1 MELEMNRRSFV
12 AAGIAAT
19 GTLAAGTALAEEA
32 ADTQQQDA
40 TEEASYD
47 IARTVEADVVVVG
60 AGGAGCSAATRAA
73 QLGLNTVLLEQHAQT
88 GGTTL
93 FTEGLFA
100 VNSHWQEELGTNPDV
115 DDLFTRTMDYHH
127 WLCEGH
133 LFREYVN
140 QSGADIDW
148 MESNGVMF
156 KGTSTMCGNTY
167 NTWHLY
173 ETRDGEVSGAV
184 YVEQWAAAV
193 EAAGAQV
200 ELNCEA
206 VELVSENGRVCGV
219 IAKQGDE
226 YVQFNAKAGVVLAS
240 GGYADND
247 DMIVELAGVK
257 PGRIQPMGAGG
268 RMGFGIK
275 AAQKLGAALAK
286 APGTLVYYGGCMPGV
301 TYGSHLYCATSFQPL
316 FWVNQD
322 ARRFVNEYYAE
333 RNFSFSGSAQSMQ
346 DRVFSI
352 LTKAQLD
359 DMVENGGIFGCGE
372 YIKAGEPLTNF
383 WSQYQ
388 DQVDAGNEAIQT
400 ADTLE
405 ELAEKIGVD
414 ADALVAEVEK
424 YNGYCAAGKD
434 DEFAKDPQYLRALEE
449 GPYYSFELNV
459 GIFTTV
465 GGLKIDEDSEVLTSE
480 GQAIP
485 GLYAAGCDTGGLY
498 GDAYDVSICEGSCQ
512 GYAVYTGRRAAEAI
526 AAAQGLEVPSILA
539 DAQ

>member
-12 AAGIAAT
+12 AAGLAAA
-19 GTLAAGTALAEEA
+19 GTLTAGTALAQEA
-32 ADTQQQDA
+32 ADAQQGDS
-40 TEEASYD
+40 EETSYD
-47 IARTVEADVVVVG
+47 IARTVDADVVVVG
-60 AGGAGCSAATRAA
+60 AGGAGCAAATRAA
-73 QLGLNTVLLEQHAQT
+73 QLGLSTVLLEQHAQT

-115 DDLFTRTMDYHH
+115 DDLFTRAMDYHH

-133 LFREYVN
+133 LFREYIN
-140 QSGADIDW
+140 QSGADIAW

-193 EAAGAQV
+193 EAAGAQI
-200 ELNCEA
+200 ELNTEA
-206 VELVSENGRVCGV
+206 VELVSEDGRVCGV
-219 IAKQGDE
+219 IAKQSDE

-322 ARRFVNEYYAE
+322 AQRFVNEYYAE

-372 YIKAGEPLTNF
+372 YIKAGEPLTDF

-405 ELAEKIGVD
+405 ELAGKIGVD

-434 DEFAKDPQYLRALEE
+434 DEFAKDPQYLRALES

-485 GLYAAGCDTGGLY
+485 GLYATGCDTGGLY

-526 AAAQGLEVPSILA
+526 AAAQGLEVPSILD

>member
-12 AAGIAAT
+12 AAGLAAAGALT
-19 GTLAAGTALAEEA
+19 AGTALAQEA
-32 ADTQQQDA
+32 ADAQQGDS
-40 TEEASYD
+40 EETSYD
-47 IARTVEADVVVVG
+47 IARTVDADVLVVG
-60 AGGAGCSAATRAA
+60 AGGAGCAAATRAA
-73 QLGLNTVLLEQHAQT
+73 QLGLSTVLLEQHAQT

-115 DDLFTRTMDYHH
+115 DDLFTRAMDYHH

-133 LFREYVN
+133 LFREYIN
-140 QSGADIDW
+140 QSGADIAW

-193 EAAGAQV
+193 EAAGAQI
-200 ELNCEA
+200 ELNTEA
-206 VELVSENGRVCGV
+206 VELVSEDGRVCGV

-226 YVQFNAKAGVVLAS
+226 YVQLNAKAGVVLAS

-322 ARRFVNEYYAE
+322 AQRFVNEYYAE

-372 YIKAGEPLTNF
+372 YIKAGEPLTDF

-405 ELAEKIGVD
+405 ELAGKIGVD

-434 DEFAKDPQYLRALEE
+434 DEFAKDPQYLRALES

-485 GLYAAGCDTGGLY
+485 GLYATGCDTGGLY

-526 AAAQGLEVPSILA
+526 AAAQGLEVPSILD

>member
-12 AAGIAAT
+12 AAGLAAA
-19 GTLAAGTALAEEA
+19 GTLTAGTALAQGA
-32 ADTQQQDA
+32 ADAQQGDS
-40 TEEASYD
+40 EETGYD
-47 IARTVEADVVVVG
+47 IARTVDADVVVVG
-60 AGGAGCSAATRAA
+60 AGGAGCAAATRAA
-73 QLGLNTVLLEQHAQT
+73 QLGLSTVLLEQHVQT

-115 DDLFTRTMDYHH
+115 DDLFTRAMDYHH

-133 LFREYVN
+133 LFREYIN
-140 QSGADIDW
+140 QSGADIAW

-193 EAAGAQV
+193 EAAGAQI
-200 ELNCEA
+200 ELNTEA
-206 VELVSENGRVCGV
+206 VELVSEDGRVCGV
-219 IAKQGDE
+219 IAKQSDE

-322 ARRFVNEYYAE
+322 AQRFVNEYYAE

-372 YIKAGEPLTNF
+372 YIKAGEPLTDF

-465 GGLKIDEDSEVLTSE
+465 GGLEIDEDSEVLTSE

-485 GLYAAGCDTGGLY
+485 GLYATGCDTGGLY

-526 AAAQGLEVPSILA
+526 AAAQGLEVPSILD

>member
-12 AAGIAAT
+12 AAGLAAA
-19 GTLAAGTALAEEA
+19 GTLTAGTALAQEA
-32 ADTQQQDA
+32 ADAQQGDS
-40 TEEASYD
+40 EEAGYD
-47 IARTVEADVVVVG
+47 IARTVDADVVVVG
-60 AGGAGCSAATRAA
+60 AGGAGCAAATRAA
-73 QLGLNTVLLEQHAQT
+73 QLGLSTVLLEQHAQT

-115 DDLFTRTMDYHH
+115 DDLFTRAMDYHH

-133 LFREYVN
+133 LFREYIN
-140 QSGADIDW
+140 QSGADIAW

-193 EAAGAQV
+193 EAAGAQI
-200 ELNCEA
+200 ELNTEA
-206 VELVSENGRVCGV
+206 VELVSEDGRVCGV

-226 YVQFNAKAGVVLAS
+226 YVQLNAKAGVVLAS

-301 TYGSHLYCATSFQPL
+301 TYGSHLYCTTSFQPL

-322 ARRFVNEYYAE
+322 AQRFVNEYYAE

-372 YIKAGEPLTNF
+372 YIKAGEPLTDF

-405 ELAEKIGVD
+405 ELAGKIGVD

-434 DEFAKDPQYLRALEE
+434 DEFAKDPQYLRALES
-449 GPYYSFELNV
+449 GPYYSFELNM

-485 GLYAAGCDTGGLY
+485 GLYATGCDTGGLY

-526 AAAQGLEVPSILA
+526 AAAQGLEVPSILD

>member
-1 MELEMNRRSFV
+1 MNRRSFV
-12 AAGIAAT
+12 AAGLAAA
-19 GTLAAGTALAEEA
+19 GTLTAGTALAQGA
-32 ADTQQQDA
+32 ADAQQGDS
-40 TEEASYD
+40 EETGYD
-47 IARTVEADVVVVG
+47 IARTVDADVVVVG
-60 AGGAGCSAATRAA
+60 AGGAGCAAATRAA
-73 QLGLNTVLLEQHAQT
+73 QLGLSTVLLEQHAQT

-115 DDLFTRTMDYHH
+115 DDLFTRAMDYHH

-133 LFREYVN
+133 LFREYIN
-140 QSGADIDW
+140 QSGADIAW

-193 EAAGAQV
+193 EAAGAQI
-200 ELNCEA
+200 ELNTEA
-206 VELVSENGRVCGV
+206 VELVSEDGRVCGV

-226 YVQFNAKAGVVLAS
+226 YVQLNAKAGVVLAS

-322 ARRFVNEYYAE
+322 AQRFVNEYYAE

-352 LTKAQLD
+352 LTQAQLD

-372 YIKAGEPLTNF
+372 YIKAGEPLTDF

-485 GLYAAGCDTGGLY
+485 GLYATGCDTGGLY

-526 AAAQGLEVPSILA
+526 AAAQGLEVPSILD

>member
-12 AAGIAAT
+12 AAGLAAA
-19 GTLAAGTALAEEA
+19 GTLTAGTALAQEASDAQQGDSEE
-32 ADTQQQDA
+32 T
-40 TEEASYD
+40 SYD
-47 IARTVEADVVVVG
+47 IARTVDADVLVVG
-60 AGGAGCSAATRAA
+60 AGGAGCAAATRAA
-73 QLGLNTVLLEQHAQT
+73 QLGLSTVLLEQHAQT

-115 DDLFTRTMDYHH
+115 DDLFTRAMDYHH

-133 LFREYVN
+133 LFREYIN
-140 QSGADIDW
+140 QSGADIAW

-193 EAAGAQV
+193 EAAGAQI
-200 ELNCEA
+200 ELNTEA
-206 VELVSENGRVCGV
+206 VELVSEDGRVCGV

-322 ARRFVNEYYAE
+322 AERFVNEYYAE

-372 YIKAGEPLTNF
+372 YIKAGEPLTDF

-405 ELAEKIGVD
+405 ELAGKIGVD

-434 DEFAKDPQYLRALEE
+434 DEFAKDPQYLRALKS

-485 GLYAAGCDTGGLY
+485 GLYATGCDTGGLY

-526 AAAQGLEVPSILA
+526 AAAQGLEVPSILD

>member
-12 AAGIAAT
+12 AAGLAAA
-19 GTLAAGTALAEEA
+19 GTLTAGTALAQEA
-32 ADTQQQDA
+32 ADAQQGDS
-40 TEEASYD
+40 EEAGYD
-47 IARTVEADVVVVG
+47 IARTVDADVVVVG
-60 AGGAGCSAATRAA
+60 AGGAGCAAATRAA
-73 QLGLNTVLLEQHAQT
+73 QLGLSTVLLEQHAQT

-115 DDLFTRTMDYHH
+115 DDLFTRAMDYHH

-133 LFREYVN
+133 LFREYIN
-140 QSGADIDW
+140 QSGADIAW

-193 EAAGAQV
+193 EAAGAQI
-200 ELNCEA
+200 ELNTEA
-206 VELVSENGRVCGV
+206 VELVSEDGRVCGV

-226 YVQFNAKAGVVLAS
+226 YVQLNAKAGVVLAS

-322 ARRFVNEYYAE
+322 AQRFVNEYYAE

-352 LTKAQLD
+352 LTQAQLD

-372 YIKAGEPLTNF
+372 YIKAGEPLTDF

-405 ELAEKIGVD
+405 ELAGKIGVD

-434 DEFAKDPQYLRALEE
+434 DEFAKDPQYLRALES

-485 GLYAAGCDTGGLY
+485 GLYATGCDTGGLY

-526 AAAQGLEVPSILA
+526 AAAQGLEVPSILD

>member
-12 AAGIAAT
+12 AAGLAAA
-19 GTLAAGTALAEEA
+19 GTLTAGTALAQEA
-32 ADTQQQDA
+32 ADAQQGDS
-40 TEEASYD
+40 EETSYD
-47 IARTVEADVVVVG
+47 IARTVDADVVVVG
-60 AGGAGCSAATRAA
+60 AGGAGCAAATRAA
-73 QLGLNTVLLEQHAQT
+73 QLGLSTVLLEQHAQT

-115 DDLFTRTMDYHH
+115 DDLFTRAMDYHH

-133 LFREYVN
+133 LFREYIN
-140 QSGADIDW
+140 QSGADIAW

-193 EAAGAQV
+193 EAAGAQI
-200 ELNCEA
+200 ELNTEA
-206 VELVSENGRVCGV
+206 VELVSEDGRVCGV
-219 IAKQGDE
+219 IAKQSDE

-322 ARRFVNEYYAE
+322 AQRFVNEYYAE

-372 YIKAGEPLTNF
+372 YIKAGEPLTDF

-405 ELAEKIGVD
+405 ELAGKIGVD

-485 GLYAAGCDTGGLY
+485 GLYATGCDTGGLY

-526 AAAQGLEVPSILA
+526 AAAQGLEVPSILD

>member
-12 AAGIAAT
+12 AAGLAAA
-19 GTLAAGTALAEEA
+19 GTLTAGTALAQEA
-32 ADTQQQDA
+32 ADAQQGDS
-40 TEEASYD
+40 EEAGYD
-47 IARTVEADVVVVG
+47 IARTVDADVVVVG
-60 AGGAGCSAATRAA
+60 AGGAGCAAATRAA
-73 QLGLNTVLLEQHAQT
+73 QLGLSTVLLEQHAQT

-115 DDLFTRTMDYHH
+115 DDLFTRAMDYHH

-133 LFREYVN
+133 LFREYIN
-140 QSGADIDW
+140 QSGADIAW

-193 EAAGAQV
+193 EAAGAQI
-200 ELNCEA
+200 ELNTEA
-206 VELVSENGRVCGV
+206 VELVSEDGRVCGV

-226 YVQFNAKAGVVLAS
+226 YVQLNAKAGVVLAS

-322 ARRFVNEYYAE
+322 AQRFVNEYYAE

-372 YIKAGEPLTNF
+372 YIKAGEPLTDF

-405 ELAEKIGVD
+405 ELAGKIGVD

-434 DEFAKDPQYLRALEE
+434 DEFAKDPQYLRALES

-485 GLYAAGCDTGGLY
+485 GLYATGCDTGGLY

-526 AAAQGLEVPSILA
+526 AAAQGLEAPSILD

>member
-12 AAGIAAT
+12 AAGLAAA
-19 GTLAAGTALAEEA
+19 GTLTAGTALAQEA
-32 ADTQQQDA
+32 ADAQQGDS
-40 TEEASYD
+40 EEAGYD
-47 IARTVEADVVVVG
+47 IARTVDADVVVVG
-60 AGGAGCSAATRAA
+60 AGGAGCAAATRAA
-73 QLGLNTVLLEQHAQT
+73 QLGLSTVLLEQHAQT

-115 DDLFTRTMDYHH
+115 DDLFTRAMDYHH

-133 LFREYVN
+133 LFREYIN
-140 QSGADIDW
+140 QSGADIAW

-193 EAAGAQV
+193 EAAGAQI
-200 ELNCEA
+200 ELNTEA
-206 VELVSENGRVCGV
+206 VELVSEDGRVCGV

-322 ARRFVNEYYAE
+322 AQRFVNEYYAE

-372 YIKAGEPLTNF
+372 YIKAGEPLTDF

-405 ELAEKIGVD
+405 ELAGKIGVD

-434 DEFAKDPQYLRALEE
+434 DEFAKDPQYLRALES

-485 GLYAAGCDTGGLY
+485 GLYATGCDTGGLY

-526 AAAQGLEVPSILA
+526 AAAQGLEVPSILD

>member
-12 AAGIAAT
+12 AAGLAAA
-19 GTLAAGTALAEEA
+19 GTLTAGTALAQGA
-32 ADTQQQDA
+32 ADAQQGDS
-40 TEEASYD
+40 EETGYD
-47 IARTVEADVVVVG
+47 IARTVDADVVVVG
-60 AGGAGCSAATRAA
+60 AGGAGCAAATRAA
-73 QLGLNTVLLEQHAQT
+73 QLGLSTVLLEQHAQT

-115 DDLFTRTMDYHH
+115 DDLFTRAMDYHH

-133 LFREYVN
+133 LFREYIN
-140 QSGADIDW
+140 QSGADIAW

-193 EAAGAQV
+193 EAAGAQI
-200 ELNCEA
+200 ELNTEA
-206 VELVSENGRVCGV
+206 VELVSEDGRVCGV

-226 YVQFNAKAGVVLAS
+226 YVQLNAKAGVVLAS

-322 ARRFVNEYYAE
+322 AQRFVNEYYAE

-352 LTKAQLD
+352 LTQAQLD

-372 YIKAGEPLTNF
+372 YIKAGEPLTDF

-485 GLYAAGCDTGGLY
+485 GLYATGCDTGGLY

-526 AAAQGLEVPSILA
+526 AAAQGLEVPSILD

>member
-12 AAGIAAT
+12 AAGLAAA
-19 GTLAAGTALAEEA
+19 GTLTAGTALAQEASDAQQGDSEE
-32 ADTQQQDA
+32 T
-40 TEEASYD
+40 SYD
-47 IARTVEADVVVVG
+47 IARTVDADVVVVG
-60 AGGAGCSAATRAA
+60 AGGAGCAAATRAA
-73 QLGLNTVLLEQHAQT
+73 QLGLSTVLLEQHAQT

-115 DDLFTRTMDYHH
+115 DDLFTRAMDYHH

-133 LFREYVN
+133 LFREYIN
-140 QSGADIDW
+140 QSGADIAW

-193 EAAGAQV
+193 EAAGAQI
-200 ELNCEA
+200 ELNTEA
-206 VELVSENGRVCGV
+206 VELVSEDGRVCGV

-322 ARRFVNEYYAE
+322 AQRFVNEYYAE

-372 YIKAGEPLTNF
+372 YIKAGEPLTDF

-405 ELAEKIGVD
+405 ELAGKIGVD

-434 DEFAKDPQYLRALEE
+434 DEFAKDPQYLRALES
-449 GPYYSFELNV
+449 GPYYSFELNM

-485 GLYAAGCDTGGLY
+485 GLYATGCDTGGLY

-526 AAAQGLEVPSILA
+526 AAAQGLEVPSILD

>member
-12 AAGIAAT
+12 AAGLAAA
-19 GTLAAGTALAEEA
+19 GTLTAGTALAQGA
-32 ADTQQQDA
+32 ADAQQGDS
-40 TEEASYD
+40 EETGYD
-47 IARTVEADVVVVG
+47 IARTVDADVVVVG
-60 AGGAGCSAATRAA
+60 AGGAGCAAATRAA
-73 QLGLNTVLLEQHAQT
+73 QLGLSTVLLEQHAQT

-115 DDLFTRTMDYHH
+115 DDLFTRAMDYHH

-133 LFREYVN
+133 LFREYIN
-140 QSGADIDW
+140 QSGADIAW

-193 EAAGAQV
+193 EAAGAQI
-200 ELNCEA
+200 ELNTEA
-206 VELVSENGRVCGV
+206 VELVSEDGRVCGV

-226 YVQFNAKAGVVLAS
+226 YVQLNAKAGVVLAS

-322 ARRFVNEYYAE
+322 AQRFVNEYYAE

-352 LTKAQLD
+352 LTQAQLD

-372 YIKAGEPLTNF
+372 YIKAGEPLTDF

-434 DEFAKDPQYLRALEE
+434 DEFAKDPQYLRALES

-485 GLYAAGCDTGGLY
+485 GLYATGCDTGGLY

-526 AAAQGLEVPSILA
+526 AAAQGLEVPSILD

>member
-1 MELEMNRRSFV
+1 MKLEMNRRSFV
-12 AAGIAAT
+12 ASAIAT
-19 GTLAAGTALAEEA
+19 GSVLASSTALAETA
-32 ADTQQQDA
+32 ASTGGTA
-40 TEEASYD
+40 YEVS
-47 IARTVEADVVVVG
+47 RTVDADIVVIG

-73 QLGLNTVLLEQHAQT
+73 ELGLSTVLLEQYGQT

-100 VNSHWQEELGTNPDV
+100 VNSHWQEELGTNPGV
-115 DDLFTRTMDYHH
+115 NDLFTRAMDYHH
-127 WLCEGH
+127 WLCDGH

-173 ETRDGEVSGAV
+173 ETREGAVSGQV

-193 EAAGAQV
+193 ENAGAQI
-200 ELNCEA
+200 ELNTEA
-206 VELVSENGRVCGV
+206 VDLVSEDGRVCGV
-219 IAKQGDE
+219 VAKQGDE
-226 YVQFNAKAGVVLAS
+226 YVQYNAKGGVVLAT

-268 RMGFGIK
+268 RNGFGIK

-301 TYGSHLYCATSFQPL
+301 TYGTHLYCATSFQPL

-322 ARRFVNEYYAE
+322 GRRFVNEYYAE

-346 DRVFSI
+346 GRVFSI
-352 LTKAQLD
+352 LTQAQID
-359 DMVENGGIFGCGE
+359 DMVANGGIFGCGE
-372 YIKAGEPLTNF
+372 YLKAGEPLTKF
-383 WSQYQ
+383 WDQYQ
-388 DQVDAGNEAIQT
+388 DQVDAGNEAIQK

-414 ADALVAEVEK
+414 PSALTSEVEK
-424 YNGYCAAGKD
+424 YNGFCAAGQD
-434 DEFAKDPQYLRALEE
+434 DEFAKDPQYLRALED
-449 GPYYSFELNV
+449 GPYYSFKLNV
-459 GIFTTV
+459 GIFATV
-465 GGLKIDEDSEVLTSE
+465 GGLKIDEDSEVLTSD
-480 GQAIP
+480 GTVIP
-485 GLYAAGCDTGGLY
+485 GLFATGCDTGGLY

-512 GYAVYTGRRAAEAI
+512 GYAVYTGRRAAEAV
-526 AAAQGLEVPSILA
+526 AAGLGIEVPSILK
-539 DAQ
+539 DAE

>member
-12 AAGIAAT
+12 AAGLAAA
-19 GTLAAGTALAEEA
+19 GTLTAGTALAQEA
-32 ADTQQQDA
+32 ADAQQGDS
-40 TEEASYD
+40 EETSYD
-47 IARTVEADVVVVG
+47 IARTVDADVVVVG
-60 AGGAGCSAATRAA
+60 AGGAGCAAATRAA
-73 QLGLNTVLLEQHAQT
+73 QLGLSTVLLEQHAQT

-115 DDLFTRTMDYHH
+115 DDLFTRAMDYHH

-133 LFREYVN
+133 LFREYIN
-140 QSGADIDW
+140 QSGADIAW

-193 EAAGAQV
+193 EAAGAQI
-200 ELNCEA
+200 ELNTEA
-206 VELVSENGRVCGV
+206 VELVSEDGRVCGV

-322 ARRFVNEYYAE
+322 AQRFVNEYYAE

-372 YIKAGEPLTNF
+372 YIKAGEPLTDF

-405 ELAEKIGVD
+405 ELAGKIGVD

-434 DEFAKDPQYLRALEE
+434 DEFAKDPQYLRALES

-485 GLYAAGCDTGGLY
+485 GLYATGCDTGGLY

-526 AAAQGLEVPSILA
+526 AAAQGLEVPSILD